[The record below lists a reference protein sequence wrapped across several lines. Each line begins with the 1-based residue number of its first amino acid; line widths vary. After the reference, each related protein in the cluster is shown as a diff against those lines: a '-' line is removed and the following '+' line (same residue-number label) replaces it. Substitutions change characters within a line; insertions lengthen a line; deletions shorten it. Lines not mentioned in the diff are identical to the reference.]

1 MTIPS
6 YTASGSF
13 ILFIPGLL
21 FLLYGAWQAIRQRQN
36 ARRLIL
42 WGAVHD
48 AGLIC
53 MALGAAN
60 AAAGTG
66 VWLFVAFQL
75 LARRPELERP
85 QLPGR
90 ARRSVGDLR
99 GPARGRQTPAVN
111 GALFALGLMA
121 SVGGSPFLIPEGR
134 LFITQGILASSLP
147 LHCGLFC
154 TVLAA
159 VTATVLIALH
169 VDALRQCFLQPCST
183 ACDGAASGSC
193 RSDALTLVL
202 GVLVALMGLARG
214 PMLDVAAG
222 WARPAGGPRHRA
234 SRLLDLLC
242 RRLRLRRGRLGEI
255 PLDAPPWRAGLCRR
269 LAATLTLDAPAPWP
283 CSSW

>member
-75 LARRPELERP
+75 LARGLSWSALNSLAGPAAP
-85 QLPGR
+85 S
-90 ARRSVGDLR
+90 ATFAALR
-99 GPARGRQTPAVN
+99 GAVKLQPVN

-183 ACDGAASGSC
+183 ACDGDAPSSC

-222 WARPAGGPRHRA
+222 WAGLQVAHATVHPAFWIYFAGAFVCGVAAWAKFRWMPH
-234 SRLLDLLC
+234 
-242 RRLRLRRGRLGEI
+242 LGV
-255 PLDAPPWRAGLCRR
+255 LACAAA
-269 LAATLTLDAPAPWP
+269 LAATRMSDCRHWRM
-283 CSSW
+283 S

>member
-1 MTIPS
+1 MSGQTGVPRAHYFSKEPKESLLIRFS
-6 YTASGSF
+6 TAARKYWF
-13 ILFIPGLL
+13 IYLLAIPGLL

-75 LARRPELERP
+75 LARGLSWSALNSLAGPAAP
-85 QLPGR
+85 S
-90 ARRSVGDLR
+90 ATFAALR
-99 GPARGRQTPAVN
+99 GAVKLQPVN
-111 GALFALGLMA
+111 GALFALGLMT

-202 GVLVALMGLARG
+202 GVLVAPRPLPAR
-214 PMLDVAAG
+214 
-222 WARPAGGPRHRA
+222 ARRA
-234 SRLLDLLC
+234 VP
-242 RRLRLRRGRLGEI
+242 RLRFRRRR
-255 PLDAPPWRAGLCRR
+255 PSAPNAVPKSRSWRTRAGPTSASPKNSVPPPPL
-269 LAATLTLDAPAPWP
+269 
-283 CSSW
+283 

>member
-75 LARRPELERP
+75 LARGLSWSALNSLAGPAAP
-85 QLPGR
+85 S
-90 ARRSVGDLR
+90 ATFAALR
-99 GPARGRQTPAVN
+99 GAVKLQPVN

-214 PMLDVAAG
+214 PMLDVAAS
-222 WARPAGGPRHRA
+222 W
-234 SRLLDLLC
+234 
-242 RRLRLRRGRLGEI
+242 
-255 PLDAPPWRAGLCRR
+255 AGLQVAHATVHPAFWIYFAGAFVCGV
-269 LAATLTLDAPAPWP
+269 AAWAKFR
-283 CSSW
+283 

>member
-1 MTIPS
+1 
-6 YTASGSF
+6 
-13 ILFIPGLL
+13 
-21 FLLYGAWQAIRQRQN
+21 
-36 ARRLIL
+36 
-42 WGAVHD
+42 
-48 AGLIC
+48 
-53 MALGAAN
+53 
-60 AAAGTG
+60 
-66 VWLFVAFQL
+66 
-75 LARRPELERP
+75 
-85 QLPGR
+85 
-90 ARRSVGDLR
+90 
-99 GPARGRQTPAVN
+99 
-111 GALFALGLMA
+111 MA

-222 WARPAGGPRHRA
+222 WAGLQVAHATVHPAFWIYFAGAFVCGEGSALTASIEGSRGMPRVKPPRTVEQGLWAKPTVLNNVETYANVPEIVLKGHEWYRSIGTEGSPGTKTFSLTGAIENTGLIEVPMGTSLRHIIYDIGG
-234 SRLLDLLC
+234 
-242 RRLRLRRGRLGEI
+242 RRVC
-255 PLDAPPWRAGLCRR
+255 P
-269 LAATLTLDAPAPWP
+269 
-283 CSSW
+283 